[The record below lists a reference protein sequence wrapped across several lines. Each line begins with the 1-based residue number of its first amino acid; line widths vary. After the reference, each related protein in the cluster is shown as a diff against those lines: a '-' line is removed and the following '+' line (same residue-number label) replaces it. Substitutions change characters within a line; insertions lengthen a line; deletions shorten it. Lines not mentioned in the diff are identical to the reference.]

1 MTDTPLASLSLTHVH
16 YNPNDPLSFL
26 SAWLA
31 LVPQALC
38 VTYVTLIWATREV
51 EVLLMFAGQMGC
63 EALNFVL
70 KRIIQEERP
79 KQMLGK
85 GYGMPSSHAQ
95 FVAYFAV
102 YLGLFL
108 IFRHNPTHPESSF
121 HILIRIV
128 LAMGL
133 SVGAGAVAISR
144 IYLNYHTPKQVL
156 AGCGAGIGCAFAWF
170 LITAF
175 LRTHG
180 WIDWVLD
187 LTISTQ
193 LRLRD
198 LVVSE
203 DLAEAGWQKWEAK
216 RKLKRRGHISSDPR
230 SPKTD

>member
-38 VTYVTLIWATREV
+38 VTYVTLIWATREA

-95 FVAYFAV
+95 FVTYFAV

-108 IFRHNPTHPESSF
+108 VFRHNPSYPESSF
-121 HILIRIV
+121 HLLIRIA
-128 LAMGL
+128 LAVGL
-133 SVGAGAVAISR
+133 CAGAGAVAISR

-156 AGCGAGIGCAFAWF
+156 AGCGAGIGCAFTWF
-170 LITAF
+170 LVTAF
-175 LRTHG
+175 LRAHG
-180 WIDWVLD
+180 WIDWALD
-187 LTISTQ
+187 MAISNQ
-193 LRLRD
+193 LRIRD

-203 DLAEAGWQKWEAK
+203 DLAEAGWQQWEAK
-216 RKLKRRGHISSDPR
+216 RKLKRRGQTSSDRRP
-230 SPKTD
+230 PKTD